1 MFTEKEK
8 EELIIKYLP
17 LVKSI
22 AYKVYKKLPASVD
35 VNDLVGYGILGLV
48 EAVNKLDTSKGGI
61 SYIKLRVKG
70 AIYDYLRS
78 MDNLSRGLREKEKKI
93 KIAMEEISANTGREP
108 TDEEIAKHLNLTVE
122 ELHRDLEQISFSHFL
137 SLDELFNEGRSYEEL
152 FPSDVED
159 PEESVLKKDIREKVT
174 QAIKELS
181 YKEQL
186 VLQLIFYE
194 ELPLQVVADILN
206 VSVARVSQIK
216 LQAINKL
223 KNKLS
228 SIL

>member
-1 MFTEKEK
+1 M
-8 EELIIKYLP
+8 
-17 LVKSI
+17 
-22 AYKVYKKLPASVD
+22 
-35 VNDLVGYGILGLV
+35 
-48 EAVNKLDTSKGGI
+48 
-61 SYIKLRVKG
+61 
-70 AIYDYLRS
+70 
-78 MDNLSRGLREKEKKI
+78 
-93 KIAMEEISANTGREP
+93 
-108 TDEEIAKHLNLTVE
+108 
-122 ELHRDLEQISFSHFL
+122 